1 MAETKSKEK
10 ELVATVVGGD
20 VSVSSGAEM
29 PEDELGHKGA
39 EINAG
44 ATPFDPNAARRLA
57 EGRGPGMQD
66 SERFQP
72 AHWAQPI
79 DPVEALEQQ
88 VKEAERA
95 LARAKDQLS
104 DAKKA

>member
-1 MAETKSKEK
+1 MAKNK
-10 ELVATVVGGD
+10 ELIATPVGGD
-20 VSVSSGAEM
+20 VAVPVGAEM
-29 PEDELGHKGA
+29 PPDEPGHKGA

-66 SERFQP
+66 SERLNP

-79 DPVEALEQQ
+79 DPIEALELQ

-95 LARAKDQLS
+95 LAQAKDDLAE
-104 DAKKA
+104 AKKR

>member
-1 MAETKSKEK
+1 MAETKSKER
-10 ELVATVVGGD
+10 ELVATIAGGE
-20 VSVSSGAEM
+20 VAVPVGAEM

-66 SERFQP
+66 SERLNP

-79 DPVEALEQQ
+79 SAVDALEHQ
-88 VKEAERA
+88 VEEAERA
-95 LARAKDQLS
+95 LKRAKDDLAE
-104 DAKKA
+104 AKKA